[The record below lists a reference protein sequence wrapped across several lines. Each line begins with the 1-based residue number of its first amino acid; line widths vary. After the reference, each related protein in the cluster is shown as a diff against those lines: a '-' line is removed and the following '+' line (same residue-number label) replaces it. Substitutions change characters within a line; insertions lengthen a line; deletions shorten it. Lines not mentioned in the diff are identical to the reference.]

1 MAATEKEDASGSPN
15 AALGSITLAA
25 MALHG
30 LIASSSANSETIG
43 DSPQLSFK
51 IAHYQDRQS
60 GFDRIR
66 VTSPAIA
73 LYLPIASDWSLDLA
87 TSYDGV
93 SGASPRWHSAIS
105 GASGMT
111 DHRTSGS
118 ARLSH
123 RRDRWIFGV
132 SAAHSHERDYRSQA
146 AGIELKIDSEDRNRT
161 WTLGVGGSRDH
172 IHPVNAIVQ
181 RERRRVEE
189 WLIGLSP
196 NMSADSIIQLSYR
209 RSQQRGYLDDP
220 YKIIDRR
227 PRTRDQDLWML
238 RWNQY
243 LSDTSGVLRSH
254 YRYYR
259 DSFGIKA
266 HTVQM
271 EWVKPLSERWS
282 LTPGLRH
289 HSQSAAF
296 FYYDPVY
303 DPRIGEPFP
312 IDWPRALLT
321 PDHRL
326 SAFGAWTFSLRADYT
341 LNNRWSLD
349 ARVDY
354 YEQRSSW
361 RIGGQGSPGLAPLS
375 ATQWMLGVKHR
386 F

>member
-1 MAATEKEDASGSPN
+1 VAAIEPEDASGSPN
-15 AALGSITLAA
+15 ANLGSIALAA
-25 MALHG
+25 LALHS
-30 LIASSSANSETIG
+30 LLSSTSAHGETIA
-43 DSPQLSFK
+43 DSPQLAFK
-51 IAHYQDRQS
+51 IAHYQDRQP
-60 GFDRIR
+60 GLDRIR

-73 LYLPIASDWSLDLA
+73 LYLPIASDWSLDLT

-111 DHRTSGS
+111 DHRTAGS
-118 ARLSH
+118 ARLGYRSQH
-123 RRDRWIFGV
+123 WSATL

-146 AGIELKIDSEDRNRT
+146 ASVEFKFESSDRNRS
-161 WTLGVGGSRDH
+161 WTVGIGASRDH
-172 IHPVNAIVQ
+172 IHPVNGVVTN
-181 RERRRVEE
+181 ERRRLEE
-189 WLIGLSP
+189 VLLGVTQNL
-196 NMSADSIIQLSYR
+196 SADAVVQLSYR

-227 PRTRDQDLWML
+227 PRARDQDLWVL
-238 RWNQY
+238 RWNHY
-243 LSDTSGVLRSH
+243 LSDTSGVLRSY

-259 DSFGIKA
+259 DSFRIRA
-266 HTVQM
+266 HTVQV

-282 LTPGLRH
+282 ITPGLRY
-289 HSQSAAF
+289 HSQSAAY

-303 DPRIGEPFP
+303 HPQIGEPFP
-312 IDWPRALLT
+312 IDWPRALLS

-326 SAFGAWTFSLRADYT
+326 SAFGALTFSLRADYV
-341 LNNRWSLD
+341 LNSRWSLD

-354 YEQRSSW
+354 YEQRASW
-361 RIGGQGSPGLAPLS
+361 RAGGGGSPGLAHLS